1 MKTIFDVL
9 RWVIAL
15 LILYIVTN
23 YAITGLLYVFEFIV
37 RHLSALSA
45 FLYWILILPIL
56 TLIFALYST
65 ILSLIFKFIIQI
77 FVRQTISLS
86 ITFGI
91 LFALSL
97 VVLIILFWIGVL
109 DLSWT
114 KYPYSILNK
123 ILFTFFIGGLT
134 MQVPITLYFSIQKKG
149 SQNKLLYE

>member
-1 MKTIFDVL
+1 M
-9 RWVIAL
+9 AL

-23 YAITGLLYVFEFIV
+23 YAITGLLYVFEFII
-37 RHLSALSA
+37 RHLSGLGA

-56 TLIFALYST
+56 TFIFAIYST
-65 ILSLIFKFIIQI
+65 ILSFIFKIFIQKI
-77 FVRQTISLS
+77 VRQPISLS

-97 VVLIILFWIGVL
+97 VVSIILFWIGVL

-123 ILFTFFIGGLT
+123 ILFTFFMGGLT
-134 MQVPITLYFSIQKKG
+134 IQVPIILYYSFKKKV
-149 SQNKLLYE
+149 SQN